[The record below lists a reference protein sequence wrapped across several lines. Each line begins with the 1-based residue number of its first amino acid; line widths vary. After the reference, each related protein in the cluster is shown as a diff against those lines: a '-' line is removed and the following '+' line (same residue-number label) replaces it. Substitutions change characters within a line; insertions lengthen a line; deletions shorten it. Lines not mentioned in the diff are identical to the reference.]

1 MESTAEA
8 LSLAQEV
15 DGLRCFQQ
23 QDNGFQKYLARD
35 RCEQVEINEGR
46 ERERER
52 ERDEGL

>member
-8 LSLAQEV
+8 LGLAQEV

-35 RCEQVEINEGR
+35 RCEQEEINEGR
-46 ERERER
+46 ERER
-52 ERDEGL
+52 DQGL